1 MPNKGRNIA
10 VRPLLSAVAGGLA
23 LAAANS
29 GIALAA
35 YGPTAGP
42 VASDPGPG
50 GYYCVVTSQ
59 TVGLGAGE
67 IGPLQLSGGRAS
79 LRFDRQTFGGHDQV
93 TLTEPFG
100 RHGECQGGRNIG
112 DAGFRDFRAVAGLG
126 ILVQHDGAAY
136 HGRLAAPLRLR
147 LDSRMIRADSL
158 LVAWNGRRFVRV
170 PGAVVRR
177 GSVRAEV
184 TAGADLALLSPS
196 SGRSAA
202 NSTAVATASAASA
215 GFLATA
221 GLARAGAPEPGLG
234 FLAAP
239 HST

>member
-10 VRPLLSAVAGGLA
+10 TRPLLSAVAGGLA

-42 VASDPGPG
+42 LAASDPGPG

-59 TVGLGAGE
+59 TVGLRAGE

-79 LRFDRQTFGGHDQV
+79 LSFHRRTFGGHDQI

-100 RHGECQGGRNIG
+100 RHGECQGGRSIRN
-112 DAGFRDFRAVAGLG
+112 AGFRDFRAVSGLG
-126 ILVQHDGAAY
+126 ILVQHDGTAY
-136 HGRLAAPLRLR
+136 HGQFGSPLRLR
-147 LDSRMIRADSL
+147 LDSRMIRAGSL
-158 LVAWNGRRFVRV
+158 LVAWNGRRFTRV

-177 GSVRAEV
+177 GSVRADV
-184 TAGADLALLSPS
+184 TAGADLAILSPS
-196 SGRSAA
+196 SRPTATATAAA
-202 NSTAVATASAASA
+202 NA

-221 GLARAGAPEPGLG
+221 GLASAGAPEPGLG

-239 HST
+239 RST

>member
-10 VRPLLSAVAGGLA
+10 MRPLLSAVAGGLA

-35 YGPTAGP
+35 YGPTAP

-59 TVGLGAGE
+59 TVGLGAGQ

-79 LRFDRQTFGGHDQV
+79 LSFHRRTFGGQDQI

-100 RHGECQGGRNIG
+100 RHGECQGGRSIG

-136 HGRLAAPLRLR
+136 HGRFGTPLRLR
-147 LDSRMIRADSL
+147 LDSRMIRPGSL

-177 GSVRAEV
+177 GSVRASV
-184 TAGADLALLSPS
+184 TAGADLAILSPS
-196 SGRSAA
+196 SRSTAAATATAA
-202 NSTAVATASAASA
+202 NA
-215 GFLATA
+215 GFLAAA
-221 GLARAGAPEPGLG
+221 GLASAGAPEPGLG

-239 HST
+239 RST

>member
-10 VRPLLSAVAGGLA
+10 MRPLLTAVAGGLA

-35 YGPTAGP
+35 YGPTAAP
-42 VASDPGPG
+42 LASDPGPG

-79 LRFDRQTFGGHDQV
+79 LSFHRRTFGGHDQI

-100 RHGECQGGRNIG
+100 RHGQCQGGRSIG
-112 DAGFRDFRAVAGLG
+112 NAGFRDFRAVSGLG
-126 ILVQHDGAAY
+126 ILVQHDGTAY
-136 HGRLAAPLRLR
+136 RGRFGTPLRLR
-147 LDSRMIRADSL
+147 LDSRMIRSGSL

-177 GSVRAEV
+177 GSVRADV
-184 TAGADLALLSPS
+184 TAGADLAILSPS
-196 SGRSAA
+196 SRPAAAATATAA
-202 NSTAVATASAASA
+202 NA

-221 GLARAGAPEPGLG
+221 GLASAGAPEPGLG

>member
-1 MPNKGRNIA
+1 MPNKGRNIIR
-10 VRPLLSAVAGGLA
+10 RPLLGAVAGGLA

-35 YGPTAGP
+35 YGPTAP
-42 VASDPGPG
+42 VAAADPGPD

-67 IGPLQLSGGRAS
+67 IGPLQMSGGRAS
-79 LRFDRQTFGGHDQV
+79 LSFHRRTFGGHDQI

-100 RHGECQGGRNIG
+100 RHGACQGGRSIG
-112 DAGFRDFRAVAGLG
+112 NAGFRDFRAVAGLG

-136 HGRLAAPLRLR
+136 RGRFGTPVRLR
-147 LDSRMIRADSL
+147 LDSRMIRSGSL
-158 LVAWNGRRFVRV
+158 LVAWNGRRFARV

-177 GSVRAEV
+177 GSVRADV
-184 TAGADLALLSPS
+184 TAGADLAILSPS
-196 SGRSAA
+196 RRPAA
-202 NSTAVATASAASA
+202 AATATATAASA

-221 GLARAGAPEPGLG
+221 RLASAGAPEPGLG

-239 HST
+239 RST

>member
-59 TVGLGAGE
+59 TVGLAAGQ
-67 IGPLQLSGGRAS
+67 IGPLQLSGGHAS
-79 LRFDRQTFGGHDQV
+79 LSFHRRTFGAQYQV

-100 RHGECQGGRNIG
+100 RGGECQGGRSIG
-112 DAGFRDFRAVAGLG
+112 DAGFRDFMAVAGLG

-136 HGRLAAPLRLR
+136 HGRLAAPLRVR
-147 LDSRMIRADSL
+147 LNSRMIRPDSL

-177 GSVRAEV
+177 GSVRADV
-184 TAGADLALLSPS
+184 TAGADLAILSPS
-196 SGRSAA
+196 SRHSSA
-202 NSTAVATASAASA
+202 STATSTAASQ

-221 GLARAGAPEPGLG
+221 GLASAGAPEPGLG
-234 FLAAP
+234 FLTAP